1 MTIYLDIVLLENI
14 LLNYIII
21 LSTAIISKEKIN
33 FIRIIL
39 SSIVG
44 GIFAIVTYITE
55 IPMFSGILI
64 KIVIS
69 MIMMKIAF
77 QDHKMKRFLK
87 ILVFFYLVSFTFG
100 GIAFMLLFFINPQN
114 IKINGNRFVGIYPL
128 KITILAGGIGFIVIS
143 IVAQIIKNRMTKNN
157 MICELEIFYKGKCK
171 KIKTMLDTG
180 NLLKEPISN
189 ADVIIVEK
197 ESLKEILNNDL
208 LENIGTIIK
217 GKWLESENIHSYKLK
232 IIPFASL
239 GNDNGLLIGFK
250 PDYIKIYCE
259 EEIIRDDVLIG
270 IYNGKL
276 TRNNMYTSLIGLDIL
291 NGKNTKK
298 IKENV

>member
-1 MTIYLDIVLLENI
+1 MTIYLDIVLFENI

-39 SSIVG
+39 SSIIG
-44 GIFAIVTYITE
+44 GIFSIVTYITE
-55 IPMFSGILI
+55 VTVSAEILM

-69 MIMMKIAF
+69 VIMMRIAF
-77 QDHKMKRFLK
+77 NNLK
-87 ILVFFYLVSFTFG
+87 IKRLFKLLIFFYLVSFTFG

-114 IKINGNRFVGIYPL
+114 VKISGNKFIGIYPL
-128 KITILAGGIGFIVIS
+128 KITILAGIIGFIIIS
-143 IVAQIIKNRMTKNN
+143 IVAQIIKNKMTPNN
-157 MICELEIFYKGKCK
+157 MICELEIFYKGKYK

-189 ADVIIVEK
+189 ADVIVVEK
-197 ESLKEILNNDL
+197 ESLKEILNDDL
-208 LENIGTIIK
+208 LENIGSIIK
-217 GKWLESENIHSYKLK
+217 GKWLEAENIYSYKLK
-232 IIPFASL
+232 IIPFSSL

-250 PDYIKIYCE
+250 PDFIKIYGE
-259 EEIIRDDVLIG
+259 NEIIRDDVLIG

-276 TRNNMYTSLIGLDIL
+276 TKNNSYTSLIGLEIL
-291 NGKNTKK
+291 NVNNSKHV
-298 IKENV
+298 KENI